1 MKKLISLLLALTMVL
16 AMGVT
21 ALAADEWPERPIT
34 VLIPANTGGDTDTTF
49 RTLSAEI
56 GNQLGGVVALSNM
69 SGGAGAVATYE
80 LLDYEPDG
88 YTGIWHHYDSIL
100 LTMKGSMEERYDE
113 YLDIA
118 AVIPVTGGE
127 YAVLVNKSLGI
138 ETFEDLVAYAKEHP
152 GELVCATEAGGY
164 NHLFDMFLESACDIE
179 LNIVDFGSAA
189 DRTAA
194 LLGGNCDVL
203 IGSYDTVTSYPD
215 DVVCLGMCSAERKD
229 YAPDVPTLT
238 ELGYEVASE
247 KFYYFGFRS
256 GTDPE
261 IVEKMGKAIEAAA
274 QTDEAK
280 EVFEKYFYTEWP
292 VLTGQDAMDYLHAF
306 EEKYTPYIDL
316 MLQE

>member
-16 AMGVT
+16 TMGV
-21 ALAADEWPERPIT
+21 AAFAADEWPERPIT

-49 RTLSAEI
+49 RTMSTEI
-56 GNQLGGVVALSNM
+56 GNQIGGVVALSNM

-80 LLDYEPDG
+80 LLDYAPDG

-100 LTMKGSMEERYDE
+100 LTMKGTMEERYDE

-118 AVIPVTGGE
+118 AVIPAVGFE

-138 ETFEDLVAYAKEHP
+138 ETFDDFIAYAKEHP
-152 GELVCATEAGGY
+152 GELVCATEAGSW
-164 NHLFDMFLESACDIE
+164 NHLFDMFLESTCGIE
-179 LNIVDFGSAA
+179 MNVVDFGSAA
-189 DRTAA
+189 DRLAA
-194 LLGGNCDVL
+194 LLGGNCDVML
-203 IGSYDTVTSYPD
+203 DNLSTVASYPD
-215 DVVCLGMCSAERKD
+215 DLIALGVCSTERKD

-238 ELGYEVASE
+238 ELGYEVVSE

-274 QTDEAK
+274 QTEETAEMFAK
-280 EVFEKYFYTEWP
+280 YNVTEWP
-292 VLTGQDAMDYLHAF
+292 VLTGQDALDYLHAF